1 MSHYVGDGRVKAKN
15 KKTGEIVREFPHVIE
30 RSPWLE
36 LAPSTKAKARTTTKQ
51 VSEPA
56 KPAPKS
62 TQKPSEAEKKEA
74 K

>member
-1 MSHYVGDGRVKAKN
+1 MSHHLGDGRVKAKN

-36 LAPSTKAKARTTTKQ
+36 LAPSAKAKARTTNKQ

-56 KPAPKS
+56 RANNTPAA
-62 TQKPSEAEKKEA
+62 QAEKKES

>member
-30 RSPWLE
+30 RSPFLE
-36 LAPSTKAKARTTTKQ
+36 LAPSAKAKDRTTTKQ
-51 VSEPA
+51 VTEPA
-56 KPAPKS
+56 RAKNTAAA
-62 TQKPSEAEKKEA
+62 QAEKKEA

>member
-1 MSHYVGDGRVKAKN
+1 MSHHVGDGRVKAKN

-36 LAPSTKAKARTTTKQ
+36 PAPSTRSKTTQTKQ
-51 VSEPA
+51 VTEPA
-56 KPAPKS
+56 KS
-62 TQKPSEAEKKEA
+62 TAAEKKEA